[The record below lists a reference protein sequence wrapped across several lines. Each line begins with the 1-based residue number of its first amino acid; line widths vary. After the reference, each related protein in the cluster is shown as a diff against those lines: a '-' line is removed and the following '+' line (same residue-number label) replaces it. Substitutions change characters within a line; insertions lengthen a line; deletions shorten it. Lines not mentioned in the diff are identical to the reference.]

1 MATKRCTRC
10 GEEKELDLFPRVAA
24 RADGRASHCKTCA
37 VERMRAWRN
46 SRPEQAKLHAVTRDQ
61 EKKRA
66 AHARWR
72 AGNVERE
79 RSRSN
84 RWKRENP
91 SEAAALAAT
100 RRAITRRAAP
110 AWANR
115 FYIAEAYRLARIRTA
130 ATGIKHVVDHIV
142 PLQSPL
148 VCGLHVEAN
157 LQVIPESINASKG
170 NRWWND
176 MPEELWL
183 HP

>member
-1 MATKRCTRC
+1 MKHFDR
-10 GEEKELDLFPRVAA
+10 GHVPRFFLQ
-24 RADGRASHCKTCA
+24 DSEHGDQTMYS
-37 VERMRAWRN
+37 MWRREGI
-46 SRPEQAKLHAVTRDQ
+46 RPV
-61 EKKRA
+61 
-66 AHARWR
+66 
-72 AGNVERE
+72 
-79 RSRSN
+79 
-84 RWKRENP
+84 
-91 SEAAALAAT
+91 
-100 RRAITRRAAP
+100 P

-170 NRWWND
+170 NRWWKD